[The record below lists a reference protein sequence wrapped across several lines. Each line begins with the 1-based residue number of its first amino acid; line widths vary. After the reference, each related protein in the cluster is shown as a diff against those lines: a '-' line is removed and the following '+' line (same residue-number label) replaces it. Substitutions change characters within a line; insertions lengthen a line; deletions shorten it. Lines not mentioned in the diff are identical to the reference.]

1 MHVTISIIRKG
12 VFLRDFILLGMSGKR
27 YPCIDSER
35 SCSTAT
41 ASILSQIGACV
52 RACVR
57 ACACAFVRTH
67 VRVFSPPSVEALRA
81 WLLLRD
87 VDLSQWGAGPCK
99 SVEDLYNEVVL
110 AVLACLYQHFSLS
123 IYISLYKYRYPKGG
137 DARHACVPVPTFLSL
152 SLYIYTIDTL
162 N

>member
-1 MHVTISIIRKG
+1 MYEW
-12 VFLRDFILLGMSGKR
+12 KR

-110 AVLACLYQHFSLS
+110 AVLACLYQHIFL
-123 IYISLYKYRYPKGG
+123 YISL
-137 DARHACVPVPTFLSL
+137 SL
-152 SLYIYTIDTL
+152 
-162 N
+162 